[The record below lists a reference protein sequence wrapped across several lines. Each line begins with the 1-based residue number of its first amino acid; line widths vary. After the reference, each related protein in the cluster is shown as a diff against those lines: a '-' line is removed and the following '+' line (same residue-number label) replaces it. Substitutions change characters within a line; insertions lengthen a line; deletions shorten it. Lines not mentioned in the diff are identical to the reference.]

1 MSQHSTR
8 CFRKRSRH
16 RLLVT
21 APSIHE
27 NNFVLTSVWGR
38 GGEGMVVV
46 VGGRPEIDGGQ
57 SRRLLFTYF
66 PARPRCAHN
75 QSEQQSRSR
84 CCASSDTLRA
94 QPQKCARTERKQPPT
109 PTPTNQPH
117 PPSTCLWSSIPFQRK
132 VCGVVAQQ
140 SQGSSGPSA
149 PSQVILGDEAL
160 GTQLRPP
167 PPFKAFSR
175 FLLLFSDVRRR
186 FEQCLHSGRGKGGL
200 VGGGGSDGW
209 GFS

>member
-38 GGEGMVVV
+38 GGWGGVGGGVRG
-46 VGGRPEIDGGQ
+46 GGRPEIDGGQ

-66 PARPRCAHN
+66 AARSRCAHN

-84 CCASSDTLRA
+84 RCAPSAPREKTADTA
-94 QPQKCARTERKQPPT
+94 S
-109 PTPTNQPH
+109 PH
-117 PPSTCLWSSIPFQRK
+117 HPSASLPSTCLWSSIPFQRK
-132 VCGVVAQQ
+132 VCGVVVQQ
-140 SQGSSGPSA
+140 SQGSSGPRA

-160 GTQLRPP
+160 GAELRPP
-167 PPFKAFSR
+167 PPFKAFSS
-175 FLLLFSDVRRR
+175 FLLLFSDVRRK
-186 FEQCLHSGRGKGGL
+186 FEKCLHKGGGVL
-200 VGGGGSDGW
+200 LSG
-209 GFS
+209 